1 MKSYKT
7 FEGRSKLSTWLYR
20 VTLNTALTYQ
30 RNEKKHSKKI
40 SMDHLPEL
48 INMENDPTENEAKI
62 QKLYAAIKQFKK
74 IDRSIILLYLE
85 ENSYEEIAELTGLT
99 PSNIGAKIS
108 RLKKKLFQTLKEMG
122 YGG

>member
-1 MKSYKT
+1 
-7 FEGRSKLSTWLYR
+7 
-20 VTLNTALTYQ
+20 
-30 RNEKKHSKKI
+30 
-40 SMDHLPEL
+40 MDHLPEL
-48 INMENDPTENEAKI
+48 ITIENDPTENEAKI